1 MSKHGDKDFPWTTP
15 HYDVIDVLSLFALDN
30 VLMCYYIRAMK
41 KRDITPEVPMKQG
54 LEALAQAFA
63 ALKSPAD
70 IKAFLQDLCTPAEME
85 AMVDRWQVVPY
96 VINEIPYREIHE
108 HTGVSVTTIGRVAR
122 TLNTG
127 AGGYQAAAKRLGI
140 TKTSH

>member
-1 MSKHGDKDFPWTTP
+1 MTRTHFCHSLSKWK
-15 HYDVIDVLSLFALDN
+15 LDN
-30 VLMCYYIRAMK
+30 VLTRYYISDMK
-41 KRDITPEVPMKQG
+41 KRDITPEIPQKQG

-63 ALKSPAD
+63 ALKNSAD

-85 AMVDRWQVVPY
+85 ALVDRWQVVSY
-96 VINEIPYREIHE
+96 VINKMPYREIHE

-127 AGGYQAAAKRLGI
+127 TGGYQAAAKRLGI
-140 TKTSH
+140 TKANH

>member
-1 MSKHGDKDFPWTTP
+1 M
-15 HYDVIDVLSLFALDN
+15 LDN
-30 VLMCYYIRAMK
+30 VLTRYYISGMK
-41 KRDITPEVPMKQG
+41 KRDITPEVPQKQG

-63 ALKSPAD
+63 ALKNPAD

-85 AMVDRWQVVPY
+85 ALVDRWQVVSY
-96 VINEIPYREIHE
+96 VINEVPYREIHE

-127 AGGYQAAAKRLGI
+127 AGGYQVAAKRLGI
-140 TKTSH
+140 TKTNH